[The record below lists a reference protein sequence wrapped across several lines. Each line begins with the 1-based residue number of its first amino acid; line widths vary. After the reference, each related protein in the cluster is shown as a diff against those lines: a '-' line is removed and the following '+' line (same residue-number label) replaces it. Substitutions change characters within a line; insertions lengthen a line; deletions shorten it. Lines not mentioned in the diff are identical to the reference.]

1 MQCSPAHVES
11 LTKLATY
18 IDERG
23 VLLGGLGRES
33 LGELAKF
40 LFLVASYPDEAL
52 SPGPMIDEAWHT
64 LLLFPRLYIN
74 VCSLLPGGEVLDHD
88 PSRADDAPEEK
99 EARYS
104 RTLALLQLHFGEPD
118 EYFWPSTLTVGEEV
132 EGGEEEA
139 EAEAPPAT
147 SRGCSG
153 GQTLEE
159 VVAARRASE
168 ARRAAL
174 LASGPNMQVF
184 VKTLTGKTIT
194 LILTSEFSIDDVKF
208 AIEEAEG
215 IPPDQQR
222 LIFAGR
228 QLEDG
233 RTLVDYNIQKEH
245 TLHLVLRLGGKSCSA
260 PQPCNRKRSNTPPS
274 APPTGC

>member
-1 MQCSPAHVES
+1 
-11 LTKLATY
+11 
-18 IDERG
+18 
-23 VLLGGLGRES
+23 
-33 LGELAKF
+33 
-40 LFLVASYPDEAL
+40 
-52 SPGPMIDEAWHT
+52 MIDEAWHT

-104 RTLALLQLHFGEPD
+104 RALALLHLHFGEPD
-118 EYFWPSTLTVGEEV
+118 EYFWPPTLAVGEEEV
-132 EGGEEEA
+132 EVGEEEA

-153 GQTLEE
+153 GHTLEE
-159 VVAARRASE
+159 VAAARRASG

-174 LASGPNMQVF
+174 LASGSNIEIS

-194 LILTSEFSIDDVKF
+194 LTVTSQFSIEDVKF
-208 AIEEAEG
+208 AIEDKDG

-233 RTLVDYNIQKEH
+233 RTLGDYNIQKDL
-245 TLHLVLRLGGKSCSA
+245 TLHLVLRLGGKSRSVPHA
-260 PQPCNRKRSNTPPS
+260 MQPQ
-274 APPTGC
+274 AL